1 MCVAAVGLNQCGF
14 PGSARHIDGQDYMW
28 AVSEILDSAKDA
40 IFILVGV
47 LLATN
52 NSLAEGHGRIGG
64 SLQSCTFGMR
74 A

>member
-1 MCVAAVGLNQCGF
+1 
-14 PGSARHIDGQDYMW
+14 MW